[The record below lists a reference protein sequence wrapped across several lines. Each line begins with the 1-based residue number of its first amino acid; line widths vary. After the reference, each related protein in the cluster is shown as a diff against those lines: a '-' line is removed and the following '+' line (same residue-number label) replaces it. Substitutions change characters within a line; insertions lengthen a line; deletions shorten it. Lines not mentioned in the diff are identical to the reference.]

1 MPAGM
6 PDPSRMSS
14 QERMMYD
21 RYMNASPE
29 EQRRMEQQM
38 SGGRGNQ
45 YMHASPEEQRRME
58 QQTNGD
64 RGGGGG
70 GGGMFFFLSSD
81 VLIVLYLSKLF
92 ISELC
97 FLCVSGIPIPDPST
111 MNPEERKMWEEMK
124 QQMSGGGM
132 PIDAMEE
139 IDLDGPTV
147 QFGEE
152 FTRETSDRV
161 DFDML

>member
-29 EQRRMEQQM
+29 EQRRMEQQ
-38 SGGRGNQ
+38 
-45 YMHASPEEQRRME
+45 
-58 QQTNGD
+58 TNGD
-64 RGGGGG
+64 RGGGGGG

-81 VLIVLYLSKLF
+81 GLIVLYLSKLF